1 MKTNDI
7 SNWKIY
13 HIMVDRFYN
22 PEKELPIGCEV
33 NDFLGGNLEGVMEK
47 LSYIKELGFN
57 AVMLTPVLKSE
68 AYHGYHTTS
77 YKEIDEHFG
86 TWEVFHKLVEEVH
99 SMGMAVI
106 CDCVLNHCH
115 YKNPVFQNAA
125 SGNIKLIRDWFYFKN
140 GKSKEYTSYLNL
152 PDLPKFNLENAD
164 AANYMIDKVKML
176 AATGIDGIRL
186 DHTIGLPF
194 SFLRQL
200 RKELHK
206 VNHELKI
213 IGEVWAGGCTKEVM
227 TQFHFKNCIKAE
239 EYINNGIDQ
248 ECLQQD
254 YIDVLDGVLDFRFRE
269 IILEEVKAGRRIRGN
284 KALRKK
290 LIEHFKHYPMDF
302 QLVLFM
308 DNHDTNR
315 LLFECGQDETLMME
329 IIEGMQSFCRPFSI
343 YYGTEC
349 LMTNSK
355 SIDDGTPYADL
366 RVRKPMD
373 WSLEAFNILNVKNKQ
388 LTPITNMNT
397 TNDERKRNSLH
408 SNGSGSTKWMPTI
421 PRWRLSSI
429 IASDALKVKLKEIST
444 FLQNIDTIKA
454 WGLTRFRPNGT
465 SHVMNFYGPAGTGKS
480 ISAEA
485 LAAECGMKV
494 IKVSYSELQSS
505 KWGGTETNLTNL
517 FESAKTHNAMIVFN
531 EADYMFSTRKSD
543 GPNSEVNNMIKAH
556 LLNLLDNYEVLIA
569 LTTNRFFDYDDAFYR
584 RTLFQVHVPL
594 PEDKELMALVKFHL
608 GCDEEGCCEGGI
620 IPKADD
626 FSFVEA
632 AEMVRGMSGG
642 DIARIAETC
651 MVKVVMTTDRKLTI
665 PMFKEAVEDYLENRK
680 AAHSYCSREVTG
692 KEKEEIQKIINN

>member
-1 MKTNDI
+1 MKLNDI

-22 PEKELPIGCEV
+22 PAKQLPADYEE
-33 NDFLGGNLEGVMEK
+33 NDFCGGNLKGVIAK
-47 LSYIKELGFN
+47 LPYVKSMGFN
-57 AVMLTPVLKSE
+57 AIMLSPVFMTH

-86 TWEVFHKLVEEVH
+86 TWEYYESLVRKAHEQ
-99 SMGMAVI
+99 GIAVI
-106 CDCVLNHCH
+106 ADCVLNHCH
-115 YKNPVFQNAA
+115 NTNPLFQNAQSA
-125 SGNIKLIRDWFYFKN
+125 KYKLIRGWFCFKGN
-140 GKSKEYTSYLNL
+140 KSPEYTSYLNL

-164 AANYMIDKVKML
+164 AANYMIDKVEKL
-176 AATGIDGIRL
+176 AEVGVDGIRL

-200 RKELHK
+200 RKRLRMI
-206 VNHELKI
+206 NPAIKI
-213 IGEVWAGGCTKEVM
+213 IGEVWGGGCSRELM
-227 TQFHFKNCIKAE
+227 NQFHFRNELKAE
-239 EYINNGIDQ
+239 EYRVNGMNQ
-248 ECLQQD
+248 ESLQQD
-254 YIDVLDGVLDFRFRE
+254 YIGVLDGVLDFRFRE
-269 IILEEVKAGRRIRGN
+269 IILEEIHNGNRVKGN
-284 KALRKK
+284 KTLRKK
-290 LIEHFKHYPMDF
+290 LIEHFRKYPVDY

-315 LLFECGQDETLMME
+315 MLFECGQDKNLMME
-329 IIEGMQSFCRPFSI
+329 IIEEMQSLCRPFSI

-349 LMTNSK
+349 MMTNNA
-355 SIDDGTPYADL
+355 SIEDGTPYADL

-373 WSLEAFNILNVKNKQ
+373 WSQEAFNILNVENEQ
-388 LTPITNMNT
+388 LRPITNMNT

-408 SNGSGSTKWMPTI
+408 SNSSESTKWMPTT

-444 FLQNIDTIKA
+444 FMQNIDTIKA

-517 FESAKTHNAMIVFN
+517 FESAKIHNAMIIFN

-594 PEDKELMALVKFHL
+594 PEDKELIALVKFHL
-608 GCDEEGCCEGGI
+608 GCNEEGCCEGGI
-620 IPKADD
+620 IPKADN
-626 FSFVEA
+626 FSFVDA

-680 AAHSYCSREVTG
+680 AAHSYYSREVTG